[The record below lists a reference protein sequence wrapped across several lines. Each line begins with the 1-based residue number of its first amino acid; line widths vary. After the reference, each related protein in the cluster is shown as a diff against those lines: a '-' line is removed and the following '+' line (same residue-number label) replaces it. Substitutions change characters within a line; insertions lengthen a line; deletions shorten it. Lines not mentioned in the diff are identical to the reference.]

1 MSRKAL
7 DILEGGEIRPPDCS
21 VLTGDDLTLKILV
34 QQCLQTHS
42 KVEHGNTEKN
52 EVKSADEIANKIFEG
67 TLFGER
73 FLVFDFAEKA
83 KWGKTEKFRRALR
96 EAKENKDCVVIKAE
110 DIPTINPPL
119 TDVVTEIVCK
129 HPSHTKTRQ
138 KLIRL
143 RLDHYQLKASDE
155 AVKRLTDRSEFTA
168 EIETTCTALYLAYP
182 EGHTVTPAEVEKAS
196 AEPPARKD
204 ITRALLKGNL
214 PRLTKEISEGAPL
227 YVLVVL
233 FNNLHKLYTYLQIAE
248 ARKDDPKKD
257 EEICNLLSIPPR
269 FRKEWHGAKGKYS
282 SLAVRELLNTVAESY
297 DSVIHNREHWKSK
310 LLDKFRR
317 TLT

>member
-7 DILEGGEIRPPDCS
+7 DILEAGEIRPPDCS

-34 QQCLQTHS
+34 QQCLQTCS

-52 EVKSADEIANKIFEG
+52 EVKSADEIAKKIFEG

-83 KWGKTEKFRRALR
+83 KWGKTDKFRRSLI
-96 EAKENKDCVVIKAE
+96 EAKENKDIVVIKAE
-110 DIPTINPPL
+110 DLPTVSPPL

-129 HPSHTKTRQ
+129 HPSHNKTRQ
-138 KLIRL
+138 KLIKL
-143 RLDHYQLKASDE
+143 RLEHYKLKASDE
-155 AVKRLTDRSEFTA
+155 AVKRFTDRSEFTA
-168 EIETTCTALYLAYP
+168 EIETTCTVLHLAFP

-214 PRLTKEISEGAPL
+214 PRLQKEINEGAPL

-233 FNNLHKLYTYLQIAE
+233 FNNLHKLYTYLQM
-248 ARKDDPKKD
+248 DDAKKEE
-257 EEICNLLSIPPR
+257 EEICTLLGLPPR

-282 SLAVRELLNTVAESY
+282 SLAVRELLNVVAESY
-297 DSVIHNREHWKSK
+297 DSVIHGREHWKSK